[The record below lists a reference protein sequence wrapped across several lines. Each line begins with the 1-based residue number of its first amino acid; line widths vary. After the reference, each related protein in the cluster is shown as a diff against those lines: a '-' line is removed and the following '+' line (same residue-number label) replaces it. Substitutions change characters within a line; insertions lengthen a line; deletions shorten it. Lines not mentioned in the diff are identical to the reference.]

1 MPIMTMTF
9 KRQRAVQ
16 QTKGENDKIQW
27 EGRRRNRSKEGNEC
41 RKKENLGMHGEI
53 NRKNNELK
61 IEKREGKNYQKNKIL
76 SLHG

>member
-1 MPIMTMTF
+1 
-9 KRQRAVQ
+9 
-16 QTKGENDKIQW
+16 
-27 EGRRRNRSKEGNEC
+27 
-41 RKKENLGMHGEI
+41 MHGEI